1 MMNRRDILRLAASLT
16 AISLTPPLAA
26 WAETA
31 VYQPDVLK
39 ADLAAGKTVVLDF
52 YADWC
57 PTCRAQARAM
67 DTIKAGDPAYDT
79 ALTFMVV
86 DWDTWKGGDLTTALN
101 VPERS
106 TLVVLK
112 GQGEVGR
119 LYAETDPAAIKAL
132 LDQALKAAQS

>member
-1 MMNRRDILRLAASLT
+1 MNRRDILRLAAGLA

-39 ADLAAGKTVVLDF
+39 ADLAAGKTVVLHF
-52 YADWC
+52 SSTWC
-57 PTCRAQARAM
+57 GTCQAQVRAM
-67 DTIKAGDPAYDT
+67 DALKAADPGYDK
-79 ALTFMVV
+79 ALTFLLV
-86 DWDTWKGGDLTTALN
+86 DWDTWAGGDLTTALN

-112 GQGEVGR
+112 GQGEIGR
-119 LYAETDPAAIKAL
+119 LYAETDPEVIKAL
-132 LDQALKAAQS
+132 LDQAVKAAQS

>member
-1 MMNRRDILRLAASLT
+1 MNRRDILRLAAGLA

-39 ADLAAGKTVVLDF
+39 ADLAAGKTVVLHF
-52 YADWC
+52 SATWC
-57 PTCRAQARAM
+57 GTCQAQVRAM
-67 DTIKAGDPAYDT
+67 DALKAADPGYDK
-79 ALTFMVV
+79 ALTFLLV
-86 DWDTWKGGDLTTALN
+86 DWDTWAGGDLTTALN

-112 GQGEVGR
+112 GQGEIGR
-119 LYAETDPAAIKAL
+119 LYAETDPEVIKAL
-132 LDQALKAAQS
+132 LDQAVKAAQS

>member
-1 MMNRRDILRLAASLT
+1 MNRRDILRLAAGLA

-39 ADLAAGKTVVLDF
+39 ADLAAGKTVVLHF
-52 YADWC
+52 SAAWC
-57 PTCRAQARAM
+57 GTCQAQVRAM
-67 DTIKAGDPAYDT
+67 DALKAADPGYDK
-79 ALTFMVV
+79 ALTFLLV
-86 DWDTWKGGDLTTALN
+86 DWDTWAGGDLTTALN

-112 GQGEVGR
+112 GQGEIGR
-119 LYAETDPAAIKAL
+119 LYAETDPEVIKAL
-132 LDQALKAAQS
+132 LDQAVKAAQS